1 MSGAG
6 GSRASPGSLIVLGW
20 PVLNWANPAMILT
33 FVWIVAIVAIVGG
46 IAEIFQAFRQK
57 RQ

>member
-57 RQ
+57 GK